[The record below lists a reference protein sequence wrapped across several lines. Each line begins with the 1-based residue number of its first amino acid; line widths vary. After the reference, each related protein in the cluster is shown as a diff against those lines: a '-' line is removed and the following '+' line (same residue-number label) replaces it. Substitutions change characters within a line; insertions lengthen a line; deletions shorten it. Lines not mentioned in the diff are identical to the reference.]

1 MGQPAEI
8 LNGWRE
14 SAKYWAK
21 YSATIRTMFM
31 PLTRALIEQAGI
43 HEGQSVLDVAGG
55 PGEPSLTI
63 AGVVGPRGSVTHT
76 DAVSEMVETAR
87 AEAHRRGI
95 SNIQF
100 RQCTA
105 DSLPFPDNSF
115 DVVVSRLG
123 VMLFADPHA
132 SLREMLRVTKPGG
145 VVGCAVWH
153 KSELN
158 PFSYVITDIVDQ
170 HVKPAA
176 FDPDAP
182 GAFRFA
188 ETGKLSNLMRQ
199 AGAND
204 VEENVLHFD
213 LTARVLD
220 DALADFRHLANQAR
234 TTPSRRAI
242 EDRAPGRASRR
253 RILPL
258 QSNEIP
264 GPDDHR
270 YRKKVKPQKR
280 FVLFVGVVSIRAY
293 FCLGGAHAS
302 LAIFTSQ
309 LMKQCRL

>member
-1 MGQPAEI
+1 MGEQPEEI

-21 YSATIRTMFM
+21 YNATIRTMFA

-63 AGVVGPRGSVTHT
+63 AGIVGPGGSVTHT

-87 AEAHRRGI
+87 AEAQRRGI

-105 DSLPFPDNSF
+105 DSLPFSDNTF

-123 VMLFADPHA
+123 VMLFADPLA

-158 PFSYVITDIVDQ
+158 PFSYVVTDIVDQ
-170 HVKPAA
+170 HVKPTVS
-176 FDPDAP
+176 DPEAP

-188 ETGKLSNLMRQ
+188 ETGKLSNVMRQ

-213 LTARVLD
+213 IAAPISPQEFWAMRSQTSDTLRIKLEQLPPDEQSQIARQVEQ
-220 DALADFRHLANQAR
+220 AVAEFFPSNQMKFPAQMIIV
-234 TTPSRRAI
+234 T
-242 EDRAPGRASRR
+242 G
-253 RILPL
+253 
-258 QSNEIP
+258 
-264 GPDDHR
+264 
-270 YRKKVKPQKR
+270 KK
-280 FVLFVGVVSIRAY
+280 
-293 FCLGGAHAS
+293 
-302 LAIFTSQ
+302 
-309 LMKQCRL
+309 

>member
-63 AGVVGPRGSVTHT
+63 AGVVGPSGSVTHT

-176 FDPDAP
+176 ADPDAP

-213 LTARVLD
+213 MAAPISPQEFWTMRSQTSDTLRIKLEQLPPDEQSKIARQVEQ
-220 DALADFRHLANQAR
+220 AVAEFFPSNQMKFPAQMIIV
-234 TTPSRRAI
+234 T
-242 EDRAPGRASRR
+242 GR
-253 RILPL
+253 
-258 QSNEIP
+258 
-264 GPDDHR
+264 
-270 YRKKVKPQKR
+270 K
-280 FVLFVGVVSIRAY
+280 
-293 FCLGGAHAS
+293 
-302 LAIFTSQ
+302 
-309 LMKQCRL
+309 